1 MLDSAQD
8 AKQNL
13 RKNLSIWLLILL
25 VDQVSKYFAVHNL
38 HPGFRVNAFFC
49 LSLVRNSGGAFG
61 VLPGRNMLFIV
72 ISLVVIALI
81 IALCRRETTSLH
93 FVVILA
99 GLSGNLIDRIR
110 YGYVIDFL
118 DFHFWPVF
126 NIADIAICSGVAF
139 LCWREGVSR
148 RSLRR

>member
-1 MLDSAQD
+1 MGES
-8 AKQNL
+8 
-13 RKNLSIWLLILL
+13 
-25 VDQVSKYFAVHNL
+25 F
-38 HPGFRVNAFFC
+38 PVNTFFC

-72 ISLVVIALI
+72 ISVVVMALI
-81 IALCRRETTSLH
+81 ITLCRKETLLS

-99 GLSGNLIDRIR
+99 GISGNLIDRIR
-110 YGYVIDFL
+110 YGYVIDVL

-126 NIADIAICSGVAF
+126 NIADIATCGGAAF
-139 LCWREGVSR
+139 LCWGFIKQDASG